1 VAAMA
6 FWIAPATLCA
16 QDSGIASFVQQ
27 QHQGPLDVT
36 GNNFVYDYKTDS
48 FVVSGN
54 AVVTQLKSVLTADQ
68 VDLMRREHVLHA
80 KGNVHMVD
88 PLGDITASEAKVNL
102 ADESADLTNAKVT
115 NHDRSYRL
123 EGEEIQK
130 HEGQHYSVLDGFFTT
145 CGCDKGTP
153 DWSITGDQMDVH
165 MGDRGTARR
174 ARFNIL
180 GVPVLYL
187 PYAVFPAD
195 TDRQSGLLG
204 PRIGESGLR
213 GFQLVQ
219 PYYWAINK
227 SSDATVAMD
236 VETSQRVG
244 ALGEYRLISGADN
257 YFVVDGA
264 FYDESL
270 RSAENRQNDIID
282 NQIADP
288 HIPVDRY
295 DIIGMAR
302 QHITPDLVLYGDG
315 LSVSDS
321 LLLREMNVWTLSR
334 TVGTGII
341 FPNSFN
347 TMRNAASDFGVL
359 DSYDNGFAKLEGSW
373 NQDLIQPQEFALQT
387 LPQILVSGRKEI
399 LGGLAYTDYDFQGDN
414 FWRSNGMDGLRL
426 DMNPRVTIPWR
437 LGDYIYGFGT
447 LGLRETLYD
456 VSGHDITV
464 IPVGT
469 QGLLYNNGLKLGPL
483 GDGGFHSREMIY
495 GNAGI
500 ASELEKVYDLNW
512 KSIEKLKHTIEP
524 FVTYN
529 YVPRINQSQLPLFDE
544 TDRIESR
551 SLISYG
557 FTTRLYAKL
566 PALQPA
572 QGPEG
577 EANDT
582 GEGEGTGSTTPFR
595 ARSFQG
601 GDSVEELL
609 RFTVL
614 QAYDTDYAV
623 AKGTSHF
630 SDIDL
635 TGFAFPTRIWSMGG
649 QVGYSPQQSEIQYA
663 SAFLN
668 FQPWWLNN
676 ASKLYMG
683 KAETGSFLQVSYNYI
698 AAGPDAA
705 PGVNSGLS
713 QSLVVRSY
721 YELFDRMGIYF
732 APSYDFVAHKML
744 SAEYGVRIK
753 SPCDCWAFDMGITKT
768 VNPSETQYQFQV
780 TLGGIGSVGQSP
792 FGRNPFQLHT
802 SVLPNYR

>member
-1 VAAMA
+1 MA

-227 SSDATVAMD
+227 SSDATIAMD

-566 PALQPA
+566 PALQPS

-577 EANDT
+577 EADDT